1 MVADK
6 VPHSNVLIACAA
18 SRVNDALRTLLNGH
32 GGVISAVIHQKRH
45 GQRTQVMIGIKIGI
59 GKIKRSVVERHEF
72 GHVFD
77 HRSGRAGFMH
87 IGADGHGH
95 LLAPLEHRRRSQD
108 GKSDI
113 LPLGC
118 QNRGYPCAFGFGVD
132 AGFCRIDA
140 CSATQHIQ
148 RTAVFAGE
156 SLVVAMQHG
165 VIVIALGRNQ
175 RHNTGGCHSVG
186 NVAEVLGPA
195 GAGSMD
201 EQAGRATARR
211 INRLPQDGRQ
221 RDSIVHFNRQL
232 RFTSAISALMRNV
245 RMSRSN
251 SGIRRG
257 NGNMIVIRT
266 SAPLRHHR
274 PAKQGEH

>member
-1 MVADK
+1 
-6 VPHSNVLIACAA
+6 
-18 SRVNDALRTLLNGH
+18 
-32 GGVISAVIHQKRH
+32 
-45 GQRTQVMIGIKIGI
+45 MIGIEIGI
-59 GKIKRSVVERHEF
+59 SKIKRSVVERHELSRILNH
-72 GHVFD
+72 G
-77 HRSGRAGFMH
+77 SGRTSFMH

-95 LLAPLEHRRRSQD
+95 LLATFKYWCRSQD

-118 QNRGYPCAFGFGVD
+118 QNRGYPCAFGFGID

-175 RHNTGGCHSVG
+175 SHNTGGCHSVG
-186 NVAEVLGPA
+186 NVAKVLGPA

-201 EQAGRATARR
+201 KQAGRAIARS
-211 INRLPQDGRQ
+211 INRFPQD
-221 RDSIVHFNRQL
+221 
-232 RFTSAISALMRNV
+232 
-245 RMSRSN
+245 SR
-251 SGIRRG
+251 
-257 NGNMIVIRT
+257 
-266 SAPLRHHR
+266 
-274 PAKQGEH
+274 